1 MLRSI
6 WSSLQGLFGL
16 LGPNWTDPESGQ
28 DPDSGHGMDPN
39 G

>member
-1 MLRSI
+1 MLRVL
-6 WSSLQGLFGL
+6 WRSLQDLFGL
-16 LGPNWTDPESGQ
+16 SGKGWVDLESSQ

>member
-1 MLRSI
+1 MLRAI
-6 WSSLQGLFGL
+6 WNLLQDLFGL
-16 LGPNWTDPESGQ
+16 LGQGWAGLEGSQ

>member
-1 MLRSI
+1 MLRAI
-6 WSSLQGLFGL
+6 WISLQDL
-16 LGPNWTDPESGQ
+16 LGVLVLGWAGLEGSQ